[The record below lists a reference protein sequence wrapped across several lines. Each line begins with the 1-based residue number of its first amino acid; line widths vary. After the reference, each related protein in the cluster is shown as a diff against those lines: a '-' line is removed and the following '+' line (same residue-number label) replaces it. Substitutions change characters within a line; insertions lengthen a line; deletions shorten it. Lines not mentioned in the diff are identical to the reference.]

1 MGCQIPV
8 EGNSQ
13 LSEAQMRYVGIDLHK
28 RSLTVCVFDKTT
40 GETLDR
46 RFFCGE
52 QKQILKFFKDLGHFE
67 AVMEATATY
76 EWLWELLEP
85 TAQRLLLAHPKK
97 IRIIAESMKK
107 TDKHDAYFLAWLL
120 SINSVPE
127 AHRPTP
133 RQREYQHLV
142 KHRSSFVSSRSRL
155 MTQVRSI
162 LAAKNLDHKSVFTR
176 DGRAAL
182 SNLKLSSAE
191 KYRLEELLLTL
202 DFIEERIKRAAKQ
215 LAEFRSQSSESDK
228 KLHSIVKSVP
238 GVGDLTA
245 DIVLSTLGDVT
256 RFPNAKKCTA
266 YAGVVPGF
274 RESDNKRHEL
284 GITKEGPRILRWAL
298 VQAAWRAVQFS
309 DYWKNE
315 FEKISARRGKKKAV
329 VAIARRLLVVIYSLM
344 KKGEPY
350 KEKLR
355 TPTRPPQRPNGKMKL
370 SA

>member
-1 MGCQIPV
+1 M
-8 EGNSQ
+8 
-13 LSEAQMRYVGIDLHK
+13 LFVGIDLHK
-28 RSLTVCVFDKTT
+28 RSMTVCVFDTTT
-40 GETLDR
+40 GETLVR
-46 RFFCGE
+46 RFFCVE
-52 QKQILKFFKDLGHFE
+52 QDLILKFFKDLGPFE

-85 TAQRLLLAHPKK
+85 VAQRLLLAHPKK

-120 SINSVPE
+120 SIDSIPE

-142 KHRSSFVSSRSRL
+142 KHRSNFVSSRSRL

-162 LAAKNLDHKSVFTR
+162 LAAKNLDYQGLFTR

-182 SNLKLSSAE
+182 SKLNFSSAE
-191 KYRLEELLLTL
+191 KYRLDELLKAF
-202 DFIEERIKRAAKQ
+202 DSVDEQIKRATKQ
-215 LAEFRSQSSESDK
+215 LAEFRKGSSESEK
-228 KLHSIVKSVP
+228 KLHSIVTSVP
-238 GVGDLTA
+238 GVGDLIA

-256 RFPNAKKCTA
+256 RFPNAQKCTA

-274 RESDNKRHEL
+274 RESDNKRREL
-284 GITKEGPRILRWAL
+284 GITKEGPRMLRWAL
-298 VQAAWRAVQFS
+298 VQAAWRATQFS
-309 DYWKNE
+309 DYWKDE
-315 FEKISARRGKKKAV
+315 FEKIAARRGKRKAV
-329 VAIARRLLVVIYSLM
+329 VAIARRLLAVIYSLI

-355 TPTRPPQRPNGKMKL
+355 FPTLPPKRPKGKMKFG
-370 SA
+370 A